1 MPMPRPLPRVQ
12 RARPDRE
19 AALRTALR
27 RGTVTRLRPGVY
39 ADAIDVGLP
48 EARRAE
54 HEHLLQLAAGLATLR
69 TPSWASHTSAALLH
83 GCWVVGPGRRAE
95 VTQLQPPDVRDRRD
109 PLRRHW
115 TNLPERDRTVLDG
128 VPVTSLE
135 RTIVDC
141 ALTLPGERA
150 IGIAESGLRL
160 GADPDVVEQI
170 LEESAGK
177 RGVRSARR
185 VLALADGLVES
196 VGEARLRW
204 IAFDDGLPP
213 LTAAVPV
220 ETHRGVRWVDLG
232 WPELRLGLEFDG
244 AVKYSGAY
252 GDPRRVL
259 LEEKARHDALVEAG
273 WTLLRVTWDDL
284 TTKDALLDRVRRA
297 RTRAAAR
304 AAAR

>member
-1 MPMPRPLPRVQ
+1 M
-12 RARPDRE
+12 
-19 AALRTALR
+19 R

-39 ADAIDVGLP
+39 ADAIDSRLT
-48 EARRAE
+48 EAHRAE
-54 HEHLLQLAAGLATLR
+54 HEHLLQLAAALAKLR
-69 TPSWASHTSAALLH
+69 TPSWASHTSAALLY
-83 GCWVVGPGRRAE
+83 GCWVYRPGRRAE

-115 TNLPERDRTVLDG
+115 TDLPPRDRTTLDG

-141 ALTLPGERA
+141 ALTLPGEQA

-160 GADPDVVEQI
+160 GADRDLVDQI
-170 LEESAGK
+170 LRESAGR

-185 VLALADGLVES
+185 VLALADGIVES

-204 IAFDDGLPP
+204 IASDDGLSP

-220 ETHRGVRWVDLG
+220 DTHLGVRWVDLG

-244 AVKYSGAY
+244 AVKYSGAF

-259 LEEKARHDALVEAG
+259 VEEKSRHDALVEAG

-284 TTKDALLDRVRRA
+284 ADKDRLLRRLRTA
-297 RTRAAAR
+297 RAR